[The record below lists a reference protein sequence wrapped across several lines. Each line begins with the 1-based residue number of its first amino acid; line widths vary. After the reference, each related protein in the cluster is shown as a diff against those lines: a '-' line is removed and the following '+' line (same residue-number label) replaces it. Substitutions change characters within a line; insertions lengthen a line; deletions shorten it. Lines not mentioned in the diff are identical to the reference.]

1 MQTASLGSV
10 QPTKGAYCFVVD
22 VSGSMCTAADV
33 KNDDGDKVSHQSA
46 VSWQCAS
53 PLALF
58 PWDLQRVCGQPPL
71 RLASRASPCVAP
83 RVYGACPSVCQVSLG
98 FCLLDIAK
106 HAVSPHRE
114 PVPGTQP
121 QPEHETRTRSRTR
134 TLAR

>member
-58 PWDLQRVCGQPPL
+58 PRDLQRVCGQEHAMWA
-71 RLASRASPCVAP
+71 ASSA
-83 RVYGACPSVCQVSLG
+83 PSVAC
-98 FCLLDIAK
+98 
-106 HAVSPHRE
+106 
-114 PVPGTQP
+114 
-121 QPEHETRTRSRTR
+121 
-134 TLAR
+134 

>member
-33 KNDDGDKVSHQSA
+33 KNDDGDKVSHQPA

-58 PWDLQRVCGQPPL
+58 LSDLQRV
-71 RLASRASPCVAP
+71 RAASSAP
-83 RVYGACPSVCQVSLG
+83 RVAC
-98 FCLLDIAK
+98 
-106 HAVSPHRE
+106 
-114 PVPGTQP
+114 
-121 QPEHETRTRSRTR
+121 
-134 TLAR
+134 